1 LNDQKVVRS
10 NQNEIE
16 FQNILHKYML

>member
-16 FQNILHKYML
+16 FQNILLKYML